1 MGYCRGGSRTTAT
14 SRLEA
19 VNYYHKEL
27 HLGCCSNPR
36 SASVLNQTN
45 GMKWVKWTLLALAG
59 FVIICMKLIS
69 SSLADFFISEYPT
82 KLPEIVVSLLLL
94 TAVAFHT
101 QDIRIT
107 LLSKSED
114 ELNPNI
120 SSFGFETWLKQ
131 KESFI

>member
-1 MGYCRGGSRTTAT
+1 
-14 SRLEA
+14 
-19 VNYYHKEL
+19 
-27 HLGCCSNPR
+27 
-36 SASVLNQTN
+36 
-45 GMKWVKWTLLALAG
+45 
-59 FVIICMKLIS
+59 MKLIS

-94 TAVAFHT
+94 IAVAFHT